1 MALTP
6 ESEVRVDNTDREN
19 KARKALKRAS
29 DPACTPTRHTKL
41 ASSKDPTVLLALVSN
56 PSVSEEL
63 LIAVASKR
71 NQRVEILTACASNP
85 AAGTECLRVVAVQLE
100 RSLQRGGWEDLQHVA
115 ALLLA
120 LVNNEA
126 ATTELLEFAAT
137 FTTAAK
143 AVQYLMPDARNELR
157 LALALNVNSPPE
169 VVLEL
174 STIFDF
180 LMSWVRSRMETEKD
194 FELLRAC
201 VVNPMLPTERL
212 VELSGHS
219 EPLVREMVAE
229 HMVTLLAS

>member
-1 MALTP
+1 
-6 ESEVRVDNTDREN
+6 VDNTDQEKN
-19 KARKALKRAS
+19 ARKALKRAS
-29 DPACTPTRHTKL
+29 GPACSPTRLTKL

-56 PSVSEEL
+56 PSVSEEV
-63 LIAVASKR
+63 LIEVASKR
-71 NQRVEILTACASNP
+71 NQRIEILAACASNP
-85 AAGTECLRVVAVQLE
+85 AAGTECLRLVVVQLE
-100 RSLQRGGWEDLQHVA
+100 RALQRGGWEDLQHVA

-126 ATTELLEFAAT
+126 ASTELIEFAAT

-143 AVQYLMPDARNELR
+143 SVQYLMPDARNELR

-169 VVLEL
+169 LVLDL

-180 LMSWVRSRMETEKD
+180 LMSWVRSRMENEKD
-194 FELLRAC
+194 FALLRAC
-201 VVNPMLPTERL
+201 VQNPMLPTARL